1 MERCVDLSA
10 ARAADWPQVKGLL
23 ERSKLPLDGL
33 DSKLEHFVVARD
45 GHAIVGVAGLE
56 HYGSSALLRSVAVD
70 DAWRGTGVGRL
81 LVDRVLDK
89 ARALGVDDVYLLT
102 TTAQDYFPKF
112 GFACVKRDSLPA
124 ALGASEELR
133 GACPA
138 SAVAM
143 RRATSSDRQEARG
156 ERPEA

>member
-1 MERCVDLSA
+1 MTERCVDVAA
-10 ARAADWPQVKGLL
+10 ARPGDWPAVRGLL

-33 DSKLEHFVVARD
+33 DSSLPHFVVARD
-45 GHAIVGVAGLE
+45 GDAIVGVAGLE
-56 HYGSSALLRSVAVD
+56 HYGSAALLRSVAVD
-70 DAWRGTGVGRL
+70 DAWRGTGIGRL
-81 LVDRVLDK
+81 LVDRVLDE

-112 GFACVKRDSLPA
+112 GFACVRRENLPA
-124 ALGASEELR
+124 ALGASAELR

-143 RRATSSDRQEARG
+143 RREASREG
-156 ERPEA
+156 RVG